1 MNDIDDYI
9 QGELIKIPFNLYN
22 LITKYIESNNNNT
35 KVAFVGGYLRDLL
48 IRKFHKKSFPEPLD
62 IDLVIEGSSISLAK
76 FIKKNIVNVD
86 LCLIKEFNLY
96 NTVEINI
103 NDYKIDIASARKEIY
118 SSPGLNPTV
127 TKSTI
132 EEDLKRRDFT
142 INSIAFE
149 VSTRKIYDL
158 YGGISDIKS
167 KRLNLLHSNS
177 ISDDPSRLI
186 RCAKYASRLDFNISN
201 NCLKQSQETV
211 RQWPWKST
219 EAQQKVI
226 YPPALGIRIRME
238 LAEICKHDN
247 LTNVISII
255 HKWEIIS
262 ILNENIKVDKRFLRG
277 LNWIKKLNG
286 NYMLYLLKDSEDL
299 EKACQRFLVNNSEI
313 KILEDYLNIKKILK
327 TNPKKFNHFSPSS
340 WTEFIE
346 DRNLND
352 ETIKLLICDGGP
364 YWRKLFRWLFIYKF
378 IKSKKD
384 GETLKKEGWDPGKEM
399 GKEIKRLRYLEID
412 KLNRN

>member
-1 MNDIDDYI
+1 MNDISNYI
-9 QGELIKIPFNLYN
+9 QGELIKTPFNLYN
-22 LITKYIESNNNNT
+22 LITKYIASNNNT

-48 IRKFHKKSFPEPLD
+48 ISKFHKESFSKPVD

-118 SSPGLNPTV
+118 SAPGLNPTV

-149 VSTRKIYDL
+149 VSNRKIYDL

-167 KRLNLLHSNS
+167 KKLNLLHNKS

-201 NCLKQSQETV
+201 NSLKQSQETV
-211 RQWPWKST
+211 RQWPWKSSET
-219 EAQQKVI
+219 HQKMI
-226 YPPALGIRIRME
+226 FPPALGIRIRME
-238 LAEICKHDN
+238 LAEIYKHDN
-247 LTNVISII
+247 LNNVISII
-255 HKWEIIS
+255 HQWGIIS
-262 ILNENIKVDKRFLRG
+262 ILNENIQVDKRFFRG

-286 NYMLYLLKDSEDL
+286 SYILFLLKDADDL
-299 EKACQRFLVNNSEI
+299 EKACQRFLINNSEK
-313 KILEDYLNIKKILK
+313 KILEDYTNIKKIFK
-327 TNPKKFNHFSPSS
+327 TKQDKYIHYSPSS

-346 DRNLND
+346 KRNLND
-352 ETIKLLICDGGP
+352 ETVKLLICDGGVF
-364 YWRKLFRWLFIYKF
+364 WRNLFKWLFTYKY
-378 IKSKKD
+378 IKSEKD
-384 GETLKKEGWDPGKEM
+384 GEILKKEGWEPGKEM

>member
-1 MNDIDDYI
+1 MNDISDYI
-9 QGELIKIPFNLYN
+9 QGELIKTPFNLYN
-22 LITKYIESNNNNT
+22 LITKYIESNNNT

-48 IRKFHKKSFPEPLD
+48 ISKFHKKSFSKPVD

-118 SSPGLNPTV
+118 SSPGSNPKV
-127 TKSTI
+127 KKSTI
-132 EEDLKRRDFT
+132 EEDLKRRDFS

-201 NCLKQSQETV
+201 NSLKQSQETV
-211 RQWPWKST
+211 RQWPWKSSET
-219 EAQQKVI
+219 YQKMI

-238 LAEICKHDN
+238 LAEIYKHDN

-262 ILNENIKVDKRFLRG
+262 ILNKNIKVDKRFLRG

-299 EKACQRFLVNNSEI
+299 ETACQRFLINNSEI
-313 KILEDYLNIKKILK
+313 KILEDYINIKKIFNTNQK
-327 TNPKKFNHFSPSS
+327 TFNHFSPSS

-352 ETIKLLICDGGP
+352 ETVKLLICDGVP
-364 YWRKLFRWLFIYKF
+364 YWRKLFKWLFIYKF

-384 GETLKKEGWDPGKEM
+384 GETLKKEGWEPGKEM

>member
-1 MNDIDDYI
+1 MNDISDYI

-22 LITKYIESNNNNT
+22 LITKYIESNNNT

-48 IRKFHKKSFPEPLD
+48 ISKFHKESFSEPVD
-62 IDLVIEGSSISLAK
+62 IDIVIEGSSISLAK

-103 NDYKIDIASARKEIY
+103 NNYKIDVASARKEIY
-118 SSPGLNPTV
+118 SAPGLNPTV
-127 TKSTI
+127 TNSTI

-149 VSTRKIYDL
+149 VSARKIYDL

-167 KRLNLLHSNS
+167 KKLNLLHSNS

-186 RCAKYASRLDFNISN
+186 RCAKYASRFNFNISN
-201 NCLKQSQETV
+201 NALKQSQETV
-211 RQWPWKST
+211 RQWPWKSSKT
-219 EAQQKVI
+219 HQKMI
-226 YPPALGIRIRME
+226 FPPALGIRIRME
-238 LAEICKHDN
+238 LAEIYKHDN
-247 LTNVISII
+247 LNNVISII
-255 HKWEIIS
+255 NKWEIIS
-262 ILNENIKVDKRFLRG
+262 ILNENIEVDKRFLRG

-286 NYMLYLLKDSEDL
+286 NYLLYLIKNAEDL
-299 EKACQRFLVNNSEI
+299 ETTCERFLVNNGEV
-313 KILEDYLNIKKILK
+313 KILEDYLDIKKILK
-327 TNPKKFNHFSPSS
+327 TNKEKFMHFSPSS

-346 DRNLND
+346 KRNLND
-352 ETIKLLICDGGP
+352 ETVKLLICDGVP
-364 YWRKLFRWLFIYKF
+364 YWHNLFKWLFIYKS

-384 GETLKKEGWDPGKEM
+384 GETLKKEGWEQGKEM
-399 GKEIKRLRYLEID
+399 GIEIKRLRYLEID
-412 KLNRN
+412 KLNRS

>member
-1 MNDIDDYI
+1 MNDISDYI
-9 QGELIKIPFNLYN
+9 QGELIKTPFNLYN
-22 LITKYIESNNNNT
+22 LINKYIESQSNI
-35 KVAFVGGYLRDLL
+35 KVAFVGGYIRDLL
-48 IRKFHKKSFPEPLD
+48 ISKFHKKSFSRPVD

-103 NDYKIDIASARKEIY
+103 NDYKIDIASARKETY
-118 SSPGLNPTV
+118 FAPGLNPTV

-132 EEDLKRRDFT
+132 EEDLKRRDLT

-149 VSTRKIYDL
+149 VSARKIYDL
-158 YGGISDIKS
+158 YGGISDIKN

-186 RCAKYASRLDFNISN
+186 RCAKYASRFDFIISN
-201 NCLKQSQETV
+201 NSLKQSQETV
-211 RQWPWKST
+211 KKWPWKSSKNN
-219 EAQQKVI
+219 QKI
-226 YPPALGIRIRME
+226 IHPPALGIRIRME

-247 LTNVISII
+247 LNNVISII
-255 HKWEIIS
+255 DKWKIIS

-286 NYMLYLLKDSEDL
+286 NYMLYLLKDSKDL
-299 EKACQRFLVNNSEI
+299 ETVCQRFLVNNSER
-313 KILEDYLNIKKILK
+313 KILEDYSNIKNILE
-327 TNPKKFNHFSPSS
+327 TNQKKFNHFSPSS
-340 WTEFIE
+340 WSEFIE

-352 ETIKLLICDGGP
+352 ETVKLLICEGGP
-364 YWRKLFRWLFIYKF
+364 YWPNFFKWLFIYKF

>member
-1 MNDIDDYI
+1 MNDISDYI
-9 QGELIKIPFNLYN
+9 QGELNKIPFNLYN
-22 LITKYIESNNNNT
+22 LITKYIESNNNT

-48 IRKFHKKSFPEPLD
+48 IRKYHKKSFPEPVD
-62 IDLVIEGSSISLAK
+62 IDLVVEGSSICLAK

-118 SSPGLNPTV
+118 SAPGLNPTV
-127 TKSTI
+127 TSSTI

-142 INSIAFE
+142 INTIAFE
-149 VSTRKIYDL
+149 VSKMKIYDL
-158 YGGISDIKS
+158 YGGISDIKN
-167 KRLNLLHSNS
+167 KKLNLLHSNS

-201 NCLKQSQETV
+201 NSLKQSQETV
-211 RQWPWKST
+211 RKWPWKSLET
-219 EAQQKVI
+219 YQKMI
-226 YPPALGIRIRME
+226 FPPALGIRIRME
-238 LAEICKHDN
+238 IAEIQKHDN
-247 LTNVISII
+247 LNNVISII
-255 HKWEIIS
+255 HQWKVIS
-262 ILNENIKVDKRFLRG
+262 ILNKNIKVDKRFLRG

-299 EKACQRFLVNNSEI
+299 GTACRRFLVNNSEK
-313 KILEDYLNIKKILK
+313 KILEDYSNIKKILK
-327 TNPKKFNHFSPSS
+327 NNQKKFIHYSPST
-340 WTEFIE
+340 WTKFIE
-346 DRNLND
+346 NRNLND
-352 ETIKLLICDGGP
+352 ETVKLLICDGGP
-364 YWRKLFRWLFIYKF
+364 YWRNLFRWLFIYKS

-384 GETLKKEGWDPGKEM
+384 GETLKKEGWEPGKEM

-412 KLNRN
+412 KLKRN

>member
-1 MNDIDDYI
+1 MNDISDYI
-9 QGELIKIPFNLYN
+9 QGELIKTPFNLYN
-22 LITKYIESNNNNT
+22 LIAKYIESNKNT

-48 IRKFHKKSFPEPLD
+48 ISKFHKKSFSKPVD

-118 SSPGLNPTV
+118 SAPGLNPTV
-127 TKSTI
+127 NKSTI

-201 NCLKQSQETV
+201 NSLKQSQETV
-211 RQWPWKST
+211 RKWPWKSSET
-219 EAQQKVI
+219 HQKMI

-277 LNWIKKLNG
+277 LNWIKKLKG
-286 NYMLYLLKDSEDL
+286 NHMLYLLKDSEDL

-313 KILEDYLNIKKILK
+313 KIIEDYINIKKILN
-327 TNPKKFNHFSPSS
+327 TNQKNFNHFSPSS

-352 ETIKLLICDGGP
+352 ETVKLLICDGGP
-364 YWRKLFRWLFIYKF
+364 YWRNLFKWLFIYKF

>member
-1 MNDIDDYI
+1 MNDIADYI
-9 QGELIKIPFNLYN
+9 QEELLKIPFNLYN
-22 LITKYIESNNNNT
+22 LINKYIESNNNT

-48 IRKFHKKSFPEPLD
+48 IRKFHKKSFSEPVD

-103 NDYKIDIASARKEIY
+103 NNYKIDIASARKEIY
-118 SSPGLNPTV
+118 PAPGLNPTV
-127 TKSTI
+127 TRSTI
-132 EEDLKRRDFT
+132 QEDLKRRDFT

-167 KRLNLLHSNS
+167 KKLNLLHSNS

-201 NCLKQSQETV
+201 NSLKQSQETV
-211 RQWPWKST
+211 RQWPWESS
-219 EAQQKVI
+219 ENHQKMI
-226 YPPALGIRIRME
+226 SPPALGIRIRME
-238 LAEICKHDN
+238 LAEIYKHDN
-247 LTNVISII
+247 LKNVISII

-262 ILNENIKVDKRFLRG
+262 ILNESIKVDKRFLRG

-286 NYMLYLLKDSEDL
+286 NYMLYLLKDAEDIGT
-299 EKACQRFLVNNSEI
+299 ACRRFLVNNGEK
-313 KILEDYLNIKKILK
+313 KILEDYSNIKKILES
-327 TNPKKFNHFSPSS
+327 NKKKLMHYSPSS

-346 DRNLND
+346 RRNLNE
-352 ETIKLLICDGGP
+352 ETVKLLICDGGP
-364 YWRKLFRWLFIYKF
+364 HWRNLFKWLFIYKSV
-378 IKSKKD
+378 KSKKD
-384 GETLKKEGWDPGKEM
+384 GETLKKEGWEPGKEM

-412 KLNRN
+412 KLSKN

>member
-1 MNDIDDYI
+1 MNDISDYI
-9 QGELIKIPFNLYN
+9 QGELIKTPFNLYN
-22 LITKYIESNNNNT
+22 LIIKYIESNKNT

-48 IRKFHKKSFPEPLD
+48 ISKFHNKSFSEPLD

-76 FIKKNIVNVD
+76 FIKKNIVDVD

-118 SSPGLNPTV
+118 SAPGLNPTV
-127 TKSTI
+127 INSTI
-132 EEDLKRRDFT
+132 EEDLQRRDFT

-149 VSTRKIYDL
+149 VATRKIYDL
-158 YGGISDIKS
+158 YGGISDIKR
-167 KRLNLLHSNS
+167 KKLNLLHNKS

-201 NCLKQSQETV
+201 NSLKQSQKTV
-211 RQWPWKST
+211 KEWPWKSSAT
-219 EAQQKVI
+219 HQKI
-226 YPPALGIRIRME
+226 IFPPALGIRIRME
-238 LAEICKHDN
+238 LANIYKYDN
-247 LTNVISII
+247 LNNVISII

-262 ILNENIKVDKRFLRG
+262 ILNKNIKVDKRFLRG

-286 NYMLYLLKDSEDL
+286 NYMLYLLKDAEDL
-299 EKACQRFLVNNSEI
+299 ETACQRFLVNNDEI
-313 KILEDYLNIKKILK
+313 KILEDYSNIKKIFKANQEKLM
-327 TNPKKFNHFSPSS
+327 HFSPSS

-346 DRNLND
+346 NRNLND
-352 ETIKLLICDGGP
+352 ETVKLLICDGGP
-364 YWRKLFRWLFIYKF
+364 NWRNLFKWLFIYKS

-384 GETLKKEGWDPGKEM
+384 GETLKKEGWEQGEGI

-412 KLNRN
+412 KLNIN

>member
-1 MNDIDDYI
+1 MNDISDYI
-9 QGELIKIPFNLYN
+9 QKELIKTPFNLYN
-22 LITKYIESNNNNT
+22 IITKYIESNNNT

-48 IRKFHKKSFPEPLD
+48 ISKFHKKSFSQPID

-86 LCLIKEFNLY
+86 LCLIKEFNIY

-118 SSPGLNPTV
+118 SAPGLNPTV
-127 TKSTI
+127 SKSTI

-149 VSTRKIYDL
+149 VSTRKVYDL

-167 KRLNLLHSNS
+167 KRLNLLHNNS

-201 NCLKQSQETV
+201 NSLKQSQETV
-211 RQWPWKST
+211 RQWPWKSSET
-219 EAQQKVI
+219 HQKII

-247 LTNVISII
+247 LNNVISII
-255 HKWEIIS
+255 HKWETIS
-262 ILNENIKVDKRFLRG
+262 ILNENIKVDKKFFRG
-277 LNWIKKLNG
+277 LNWIKRLNG
-286 NYMLYLLKDSEDL
+286 NYLLYLLKDSKDL
-299 EKACQRFLVNNSEI
+299 ETACQRFLVNNSEK
-313 KILEDYLNIKKILK
+313 KILKDYSNIKKILQ
-327 TNPKKFNHFSPSS
+327 TNPKKVQSFFS
-340 WTEFIE
+340 
-346 DRNLND
+346 
-352 ETIKLLICDGGP
+352 IKLD
-364 YWRKLFRWLFIYKF
+364 RIY
-378 IKSKKD
+378 
-384 GETLKKEGWDPGKEM
+384 
-399 GKEIKRLRYLEID
+399 
-412 KLNRN
+412 

>member
-1 MNDIDDYI
+1 MNEIADYI
-9 QGELIKIPFNLYN
+9 QEELIKIPFNLYN
-22 LITKYIESNNNNT
+22 LISKYIESNNNT
-35 KVAFVGGYLRDLL
+35 KVAFVGGYIRDLL
-48 IRKFHKKSFPEPLD
+48 IRKFHKKSFSEPVD

-76 FIKKNIVNVD
+76 FIKKNILNVD

-118 SSPGLNPTV
+118 PAPGLNPTV

-132 EEDLKRRDFT
+132 EEDLKRRDLT

-167 KRLNLLHSNS
+167 KKLNLLHSNS

-186 RCAKYASRLDFNISN
+186 RCAKYASRLDFNISDN
-201 NCLKQSQETV
+201 SLKQSQETV
-211 RQWPWKST
+211 RHWPWKSSET
-219 EAQQKVI
+219 RQNMI
-226 YPPALGIRIRME
+226 FPPALGIRIRME
-238 LAEICKHDN
+238 LAEIYKNDN
-247 LTNVISII
+247 LNNVISII
-255 HKWEIIS
+255 HKWKITSII
-262 ILNENIKVDKRFLRG
+262 NENIKVDKRFLRG

-286 NYMLYLLKDSEDL
+286 NYILYLLKDSKDL
-299 EKACQRFLVNNSEI
+299 GTVCRRFLLNNSEI
-313 KILEDYLNIKKILK
+313 KILEDYSNTKKILK
-327 TNPKKFNHFSPSS
+327 TNQKKFMHFSPSN

-346 DRNLND
+346 DSNLND
-352 ETIKLLICDGGP
+352 ETVKLLICDGGP
-364 YWRKLFRWLFIYKF
+364 YWRNLFKWLFIYKS

-412 KLNRN
+412 KLNRD

>member
-1 MNDIDDYI
+1 MNDISDYI
-9 QGELIKIPFNLYN
+9 QGELIKPPFNLYN
-22 LITKYIESNNNNT
+22 LITKYIESNNNT
-35 KVAFVGGYLRDLL
+35 KVAFDGGYLRDLL
-48 IRKFHKKSFPEPLD
+48 ISKFHKKSFSKPVD

-118 SSPGLNPTV
+118 PAPGLKPTV
-127 TKSTI
+127 TYSTI
-132 EEDLKRRDFT
+132 KEDLKRRDFT

-149 VSTRKIYDL
+149 VSARKIYDL

-167 KRLNLLHSNS
+167 KRLNLLHNNS

-186 RCAKYASRLDFNISN
+186 RCAKYASRLDFNISSN
-201 NCLKQSQETV
+201 SLKQSQETV
-211 RQWPWKST
+211 RQWPWKSLAT
-219 EAQQKVI
+219 HQKMI
-226 YPPALGIRIRME
+226 STPALGIRIRME

-277 LNWIKKLNG
+277 LNWIKKLKG
-286 NYMLYLLKDSEDL
+286 NHMLYLLKDSEDL
-299 EKACQRFLVNNSEI
+299 EKACQRFLINNSEI
-313 KILEDYLNIKKILK
+313 KILEDYINIKKILN
-327 TNPKKFNHFSPSS
+327 TNQKNFNHFSPSS

-346 DRNLND
+346 HRNLND
-352 ETIKLLICDGGP
+352 ETVKLLICDGGP
-364 YWRKLFRWLFIYKF
+364 YWRKFFKWLFIYKF

-399 GKEIKRLRYLEID
+399 WKEIKRLRYLEID
-412 KLNRN
+412 KLNKN

>member
-1 MNDIDDYI
+1 MNEIADYI

-22 LITKYIESNNNNT
+22 IITKYIESNNNT
-35 KVAFVGGYLRDLL
+35 RVAFVGGYLRDLL
-48 IRKFHKKSFPEPLD
+48 INKFHNKSYSEPVD
-62 IDLVIEGSSISLAK
+62 IDLIIEGSSISLAK

-96 NTVEINI
+96 NTVEIDI

-118 SSPGLNPTV
+118 SAPGLNPIV

-149 VSTRKIYDL
+149 VSTDKIYDL

-167 KRLNLLHSNS
+167 KKLNLLHSNS

-201 NCLKQSQETV
+201 NSLKQSQETV
-211 RQWPWKST
+211 RQWPWEISET
-219 EAQQKVI
+219 RQKMVF
-226 YPPALGIRIRME
+226 PPALGIRIRME
-238 LAEICKHDN
+238 LAEIYKHDN
-247 LTNVISII
+247 LNNVISII
-255 HKWEIIS
+255 HNWEIIS

-286 NYMLYLLKDSEDL
+286 NYMLYLLKDAEDL
-299 EKACQRFLVNNSEI
+299 EKACQRFLVNSSEV
-313 KILEDYLNIKKILK
+313 KILEDYSNIKKILK
-327 TNPKKFNHFSPSS
+327 TNQKKFMHFSPSS

-352 ETIKLLICDGGP
+352 ETVKLLICDGGP
-364 YWRKLFRWLFIYKF
+364 YWRNLFKWLFIYKF

-384 GETLKKEGWDPGKEM
+384 GETLKKEGWDPGKAM

-412 KLNRN
+412 NLNRN

>member
-1 MNDIDDYI
+1 MNDISDFI
-9 QGELIKIPFNLYN
+9 QGELSKTPFNLYN
-22 LITKYIESNNNNT
+22 LIAKYIESNNNT

-48 IRKFHKKSFPEPLD
+48 ISKFHKKSFSKPVD
-62 IDLVIEGSSISLAK
+62 IDLVIEGSSIALAK

-86 LCLIKEFNLY
+86 FCLIKEFNVY

-118 SSPGLNPTV
+118 SAPGLNPTV

-158 YGGISDIKS
+158 FGGISDIKS

-201 NCLKQSQETV
+201 NSLKQSQETV
-211 RQWPWKST
+211 KQWPWKSSET
-219 EAQQKVI
+219 RQKMI

-238 LAEICKHDN
+238 LAEIYKHDN
-247 LTNVISII
+247 LNNVISKI
-255 HKWEIIS
+255 HTWEIIS
-262 ILNENIKVDKRFLRG
+262 ILNENIKVDKKFLRG

-299 EKACQRFLVNNSEI
+299 ETACQRFLVNNSEI
-313 KILEDYLNIKKILK
+313 KILQDYSNIKKILK
-327 TNPKKFNHFSPSS
+327 TNKKKFNHFSPSS

-346 DRNLND
+346 DKNLND
-352 ETIKLLICDGGP
+352 ETVKLLICDGGP
-364 YWRKLFRWLFIYKF
+364 YWHNLFKWLFIYKF

-384 GETLKKEGWDPGKEM
+384 GETLKKEGWDPGKKM

>member
-1 MNDIDDYI
+1 MNDIAGYI
-9 QGELIKIPFNLYN
+9 EAELIKIPFNLYN
-22 LITKYIESNNNNT
+22 LITKYIESNNNT

-48 IRKFHKKSFPEPLD
+48 IRKFHKKSFSEPVD

-118 SSPGLNPTV
+118 PAPGLNPTV
-127 TKSTI
+127 TNTTI
-132 EEDLKRRDFT
+132 QEDLKRRDFT

-167 KRLNLLHSNS
+167 KTLNLLHPNS

-201 NCLKQSQETV
+201 NSLQQSQETV
-211 RQWPWKST
+211 RKWPWKSS
-219 EAQQKVI
+219 ESNLKMIA
-226 YPPALGIRIRME
+226 PPALGIRIRME
-238 LAEICKHDN
+238 LAEIYKYDN
-247 LTNVISII
+247 LNNVISTI

-277 LNWIKKLNG
+277 LKWIKKLNG
-286 NYMLYLLKDSEDL
+286 NYMLYLLKDAEDL
-299 EKACQRFLVNNSEI
+299 GTACRRFLVNNGEK
-313 KILEDYLNIKKILK
+313 KILEDYSNFKKILK
-327 TNPKKFNHFSPSS
+327 TNQKNFMHYSPST
-340 WTEFIE
+340 WTKFIE
-346 DRNLND
+346 DRNLHD
-352 ETIKLLICDGGP
+352 ETVKLLICDGGL
-364 YWRKLFRWLFIYKF
+364 YWRNFFKWLFIYKF
-378 IKSKKD
+378 IKSNKD
-384 GETLKKEGWDPGKEM
+384 GETLKKEGWEPGKEM
-399 GKEIKRLRYLEID
+399 GREIKRLRYLEID
-412 KLNRN
+412 KLN

>member
-1 MNDIDDYI
+1 MNDISDYI
-9 QGELIKIPFNLYN
+9 QGELIKTPFNLYN
-22 LITKYIESNNNNT
+22 LISKYIESNKNT

-48 IRKFHKKSFPEPLD
+48 ISKFHKKSFSKPVD

-118 SSPGLNPTV
+118 SAPGLNPTV
-127 TKSTI
+127 NKSTI

-167 KRLNLLHSNS
+167 KRLNLLHNNS

-201 NCLKQSQETV
+201 NSLKQSQKTV
-211 RQWPWKST
+211 RQWPWKSSET
-219 EAQQKVI
+219 HQKII

-247 LTNVISII
+247 LSNVISII

-262 ILNENIKVDKRFLRG
+262 ILHDNIRVNERFLRG

-286 NYMLYLLKDSEDL
+286 NYILFLLKDAKNL
-299 EKACQRFLVNNSEI
+299 EKVCQRFLINNSEK
-313 KILEDYLNIKKILK
+313 KILEDYSNIKKILQTK
-327 TNPKKFNHFSPSS
+327 QDIYKHYSPSS

-346 DRNLND
+346 KRNLND
-352 ETIKLLICDGGP
+352 ETVKLLICDGGLF
-364 YWRKLFRWLFIYKF
+364 WRNLFKWLFTYKY
-378 IKSKKD
+378 IKSEKD
-384 GETLKKEGWDPGKEM
+384 GDILKKEGWEPGKEM

>member
-1 MNDIDDYI
+1 MNDISDYI
-9 QGELIKIPFNLYN
+9 QGELIKTPFNLYN
-22 LITKYIESNNNNT
+22 LIAKYIESNKNT

-48 IRKFHKKSFPEPLD
+48 ISKFHKKSFSKPVD

-118 SSPGLNPTV
+118 SAPGLNPTV
-127 TKSTI
+127 NKSTI

-158 YGGISDIKS
+158 FGGISDIKN
-167 KRLNLLHSNS
+167 KKLNLLHSNS

-201 NCLKQSQETV
+201 NSLKQSQETV
-211 RQWPWKST
+211 RQWPWKSSKT
-219 EAQQKVI
+219 HQKMI

-277 LNWIKKLNG
+277 LNWIKKLKG
-286 NYMLYLLKDSEDL
+286 NHMLYLLKDSEDL
-299 EKACQRFLVNNSEI
+299 EKACQRFLINNSEI
-313 KILEDYLNIKKILK
+313 KILEDYINIKKIFN
-327 TNPKKFNHFSPSS
+327 TNQKNFNHFSPSS

-346 DRNLND
+346 ERNLND
-352 ETIKLLICDGGP
+352 ETVKLLICDGGP
-364 YWRKLFRWLFIYKF
+364 YWRKLFKWLFIYKF